1 MKTMTAQAE
10 IAADGKLRLEFAT
23 DLPPGPAEVIVVVQP
38 KPSIPAGSYPG
49 LGGKLAGKMPANL
62 DVIEEVLKIRQR
74 ATQEAMDLP
83 Q

>member
-10 IAADGKLRLEFAT
+10 IAADGKLRLELST

-38 KPSIPAGSYPG
+38 KPSIPGGNYPG
-49 LGGKLAGKMPANL
+49 LGGRLAGKMPANL
-62 DVIEEVLKIRQR
+62 DVIEEIRQIRLR
-74 ATQEAMDLP
+74 ATKEAQELP